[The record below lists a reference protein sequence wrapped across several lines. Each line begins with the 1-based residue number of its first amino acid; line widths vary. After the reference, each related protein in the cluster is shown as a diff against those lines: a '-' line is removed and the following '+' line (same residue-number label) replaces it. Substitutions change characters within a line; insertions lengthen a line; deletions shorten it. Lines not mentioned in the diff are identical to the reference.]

1 MSLMKL
7 IKKNSRKPKRKGKIL
22 YYDMYVCNIYQTITK
37 IKVSSN
43 GDRIWNCTLEET
55 TEGMNTSLPIIN
67 EETIS
72 IINDVEPSLITIVKG
87 FGMDDNSDIKD
98 FLREY
103 FIKR

>member
-7 IKKNSRKPKRKGKIL
+7 IKRNTKKKGKIL
-22 YYDMYVCNIYQTITK
+22 YYDMYICNIYQTVTK

-55 TEGMNTSLPIIN
+55 TEGMNTSFPIIN

-72 IINDVEPSLITIVKG
+72 IINDVEPSLITIVKE